1 VQTESAPPI
10 VLLVH
15 GAWHGSWC
23 WVPLAAELAALGW
36 ETRVVDLPTVVR
48 PGVTDLYDDARAV
61 RAEIDRVGGPVTVLG
76 HSYGGV
82 PATEGAA
89 GARNVSR
96 LIYLSAYQLD
106 AGESVASITQTPP
119 PPPSITTM
127 PAPEELLKTLYTG
140 VAEEQSSDAI
150 ARLRPQSVRSFTDQ
164 VRTAAWKTI
173 PSTYI
178 VCDQD
183 EVVPPGF
190 QQIMAAR
197 AQQVLRLSSGHSPFL
212 SQPAELARMID
223 LTRE

>member
-1 VQTESAPPI
+1 MPTESAPPV

-23 WVPLAAELAALGW
+23 WGPLAAELAALGW
-36 ETRVVDLPTVVR
+36 ETRVVDLPTVTR
-48 PGVTDLYDDARAV
+48 PGVTGLYDDARAV
-61 RAEIDRVGGPVTVLG
+61 RTEIDRVDGPVTVLA

-82 PATEGAA
+82 PLTEGAA

-96 LIYLSAYQLD
+96 LVYLSAFQLD
-106 AGESVASITQTPP
+106 AGESVSSITQIPP

-127 PAPEELLKTLYTG
+127 PAPEELLKAFYTG
-140 VAEEQSSDAI
+140 VAEEQASDAL
-150 ARLRPQSVRSFTDQ
+150 ARLRPQSVRSFTDK
-164 VRTAAWKTI
+164 VTTAAWQTI

-183 EVVPPGF
+183 EVLVPDF

-197 AQQVLRLSSGHSPFL
+197 AQRVLRLPSGHSAFL
-212 SQPAELARMID
+212 SHPAELARLID